1 MQCRSLLFN
10 RHYVNIDSHKNNLT
24 TDKQEFV
31 VNLTKLTLIA
41 VLISFSQLALAKLK
55 YFPHPNE
62 NAPYSLATQV
72 DNIVYLSGQIPL
84 DENGEMP
91 GTMPA
96 QAKQVMLNVKMAL
109 DSLGLGMEDVFKCTV
124 MIDDISKWP
133 DFNAVYTTFFTNG
146 ALPARSAFGV
156 DGLPMGAMVEVECM
170 AHMRRM

>member
-1 MQCRSLLFN
+1 M
-10 RHYVNIDSHKNNLT
+10 NLI
-24 TDKQEFV
+24 
-31 VNLTKLTLIA
+31 KLTLI
-41 VLISFSQLALAKLK
+41 VMLVSFSQFSMAKVK

-91 GTMPA
+91 TSMTE
-96 QAKQVMLNVKMAL
+96 QSKQVMTNVKNAL
-109 DSLGLGMEDVFKCTV
+109 RSIGLGMEDVFKCTV
-124 MIDDISKWP
+124 MIDDIKKWP
-133 DFNAVYTTFFTNG
+133 DFNAVYTTFFTKG

>member
-1 MQCRSLLFN
+1 MN
-10 RHYVNIDSHKNNLT
+10 
-24 TDKQEFV
+24 V
-31 VNLTKLTLIA
+31 VKLPLIA
-41 VLISFSQLALAKLK
+41 VLIGFSHLSMAKVVH
-55 YFPHPNE
+55 FPHPND

-91 GTMPA
+91 DSMTA
-96 QAKQVMLNVKMAL
+96 QSKQVMNNVKNAL
-109 DSLGLGMEDVFKCTV
+109 RSIGLSMEDVFKCTV
-124 MIDDISKWP
+124 MIDDIKKWP
-133 DFNAVYTTFFTNG
+133 DFNAVYTTFFTKG

>member
-1 MQCRSLLFN
+1 LLFN
-10 RHYVNIDSHKNNLT
+10 RHYVTIDSHKNNLT

-84 DENGEMP
+84 DDNGEMP
-91 GTMPA
+91 ATMQA
-96 QAKQVMLNVKMAL
+96 QAKQVMLNVKRAL

-133 DFNAVYTTFFTNG
+133 DFNAVYTTFFTKG